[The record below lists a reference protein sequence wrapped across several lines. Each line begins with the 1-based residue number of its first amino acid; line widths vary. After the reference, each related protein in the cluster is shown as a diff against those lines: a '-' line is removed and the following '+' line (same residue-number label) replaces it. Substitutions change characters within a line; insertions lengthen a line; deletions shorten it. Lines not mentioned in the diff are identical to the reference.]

1 MGIKTIHLE
10 GNVVYAPITHSL
22 YKAGDSENQVAL
34 AIPASLCLLSLLQH
48 KGEIVSHSDLLSFA
62 WEARGMM
69 VSPNTVYQNMSI
81 LRKALESMGVS
92 SEMIRTVPK
101 RGFMIPAGF
110 PVEFIYENEDNTP
123 LSQAEEEIIPVPTPV
138 LPSAL
143 QDPPSIP
150 DTSVPAAPAAGKT
163 NRRLQAVLFGIAC
176 CMAFLIA
183 TAATRYLGNDTI
195 PAYIAP
201 DFSPL
206 GNVKDCQ
213 VFRNYSSR
221 DDAFFTK
228 FIADKNVECGTQKW
242 WYITN
247 YPPSEEVSILRC
259 SKELTASGS
268 DKTPLCT
275 SDFYSE
281 NGQQQ

>member
-1 MGIKTIHLE
+1 MGIKTIQLE
-10 GNVVYAPITHSL
+10 DNVVYSPITHSL
-22 YKAGDSENQVAL
+22 YKSGDSENQVAL

-62 WEARGMM
+62 WESRGMM

-92 SEMIRTVPK
+92 NEMIRTVPK

-110 PVEFIYENEDNTP
+110 PVEFVYENEESI
-123 LSQAEEEIIPVPTPV
+123 SQADEVSMATPAPV
-138 LPSAL
+138 LHSAGEITSFPPSSAIPSA
-143 QDPPSIP
+143 P
-150 DTSVPAAPAAGKT
+150 VAVKK
-163 NRRLQAVLFGIAC
+163 NRKRHYVYFGVAC

-183 TAATRYLGNDTI
+183 TAATRYLGDDAI

-201 DFSPL
+201 DFSAL

-247 YPPSEEVSILRC
+247 YPPSQQVSILRC
-259 SKELTASGS
+259 SKELTAPTSE
-268 DKTPLCT
+268 KTPLCT